1 MLSYEMISKDA
12 LVTFIQPLIIQEI
25 YSSIMINNNK
35 RWLLMPLTHEFGIIK
50 DITEK
55 SYKNYA
61 PEKSQC
67 ISIDDE
73 IITNLMK
80 PLSLLK
86 TYFHSLNRPEYGL
99 AYHGITIIPPESLP
113 TFLDIVLSAD
123 DLKQFEDLN
132 ELGQEIMQAKNENKY
147 MIHYGI

>member
-1 MLSYEMISKDA
+1 VAIEMLPNGA
-12 LVTFIQPLIIQEI
+12 LVTFIQSFIAHKI

-35 RWLLMPLTHEFGIIK
+35 RGLLMPLTHEFGIID
-50 DITEK
+50 DITKKTYK
-55 SYKNYA
+55 SYA

-67 ISIDDE
+67 ISVDDE

-80 PLSLLK
+80 PLSLMK
-86 TYFHSLNRPEYGL
+86 TYFQSLNRPEYGL

-113 TFLDIVLSAD
+113 TFLDIVLSTD
-123 DLKQFEDLN
+123 DLKQYDDIN
-132 ELGQEIMQAKNENKY
+132 ELGEKIIQAKNKNKY